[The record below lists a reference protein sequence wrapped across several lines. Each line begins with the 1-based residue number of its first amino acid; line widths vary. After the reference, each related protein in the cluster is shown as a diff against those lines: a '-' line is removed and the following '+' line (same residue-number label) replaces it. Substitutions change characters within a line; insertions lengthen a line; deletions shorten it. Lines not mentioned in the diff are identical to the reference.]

1 MNTILEIEP
10 SHQSLLGAA
19 GLVEFDA
26 FMLVAGGKPV
36 SWHRHRETVPLDLSI
51 NGRSGRFYLK
61 RVFRVPPKHAFWPL
75 FRLRKG
81 ESQPRHEWRILDQLQ
96 RAGIPAM
103 RRVAFGERRR
113 LGMPVSAFLLV
124 EAVPVPHTLENW
136 LVPGFPKP
144 AAVDQSLLGRLLH
157 DVGTLLG
164 RLHHA
169 GFLWP
174 DAHAKHI
181 FASPPPGGGAAR
193 AWQLCIIDVERMG
206 QLPSAPAPEQ
216 AAREITILRNSL
228 RPMPLSEED
237 LRRFLTGYL
246 EGSPASP
253 FGVQVVSGV
262 GHAKLAR
269 LADAASCPRLPDEYR
284 HPRCCGVVR
293 SNDLFV
299 DPAVM
304 PLLAQRGLRCFQD
317 VFSGVGGESLRKA
330 ALHEYR
336 DRIRFKTEDDGGG
349 ARTFYLKRY
358 HRPPPS
364 EQFRRIHEAGAL
376 RSTAWRETRFA
387 MRLTRLGIPTIRLVA
402 FGEKMWGP
410 WERASFAISEEIPGE
425 SLESLAVRVLSGQAP
440 APSWHDRV
448 EIIRQ
453 LAMIAALLH
462 RNRLFHR
469 DLYLS
474 HVFWSRNRCG
484 EIILWLIDLARMLE
498 RPACRRRWQIKDL
511 AALHYSA
518 PVGFVT
524 RADRLRFLYYY
535 QIASQRS
542 GDPDRELIAAV
553 VRRARRMAV
562 HDVNKARRNSR
573 RQ

>member
-10 SHQSLLGAA
+10 SHQSSLGAA

-26 FMLVAGGKPV
+26 FMRVAGGKPV
-36 SWHRHRETVPLDLSI
+36 SGHRHRETVPLDLSI

-169 GFLWP
+169 GFLWL

-181 FASPPPGGGAAR
+181 FASPPPGGGAAI

-237 LRRFLTGYL
+237 LHRFLTGYL
-246 EGSPASP
+246 EGNPASP
-253 FGVQVVSGV
+253 FGVQAVTGGS
-262 GHAKLAR
+262 HARLAR

-284 HPRCCGVVR
+284 HPGCSRLVQSGDLLVDPGVV
-293 SNDLFV
+293 
-299 DPAVM
+299 
-304 PLLAQRGLRCFQD
+304 PLLDRHGLRRLKD
-317 VFSGVGGESLRKA
+317 VFAAVGGESLRKP
-330 ALHEYR
+330 ALRQYR
-336 DRIRFKTEDDGGG
+336 DRIRLRLEDDEGVT
-349 ARTFYLKRY
+349 RTFYLKRY
-358 HRPPPS
+358 RNPPS
-364 EQFRRIHEAGAL
+364 CEQLRRILEARPL
-376 RSTAWRETRFA
+376 CSTAWREMHFTK
-387 MRLTRLGIPTIRLVA
+387 RLTCLGISTIRVVA

-425 SLESLAVRVLSGQAP
+425 SLERLGARVLAGQTP
-440 APSWHDRV
+440 TPSWHDRV

-453 LAMIAALLH
+453 LAVIAALLH
-462 RNRLFHR
+462 RNCLFHR

-474 HVFWSRNRCG
+474 HVFWSRNRGG

-573 RQ
+573 RR